1 MLEKKTWEIRAIYWN
16 MLDVGLEKIY
26 QKCVQN
32 LIYGYNI
39 YGTYIENNM
48 GRTYGIT
55 YRAKESVV
63 VANTEKQR
71 QLQAILLNYWTTRP
85 NPSRLDEE
93 SGMTSLL
100 RLIHVGPW
108 VPKVSQFDTIWG
120 EVLKPYPE
128 KSCD

>member
-1 MLEKKTWEIRAIYWN
+1 
-16 MLDVGLEKIY
+16 
-26 QKCVQN
+26 
-32 LIYGYNI
+32 
-39 YGTYIENNM
+39 
-48 GRTYGIT
+48 
-55 YRAKESVV
+55 
-63 VANTEKQR
+63 
-71 QLQAILLNYWTTRP
+71 LLNYWTTRP

-108 VPKVSQFDTIWG
+108 VPEVSQFDTIWG

>member
-1 MLEKKTWEIRAIYWN
+1 

-55 YRAKESVV
+55 YRAKECVV

-71 QLQAILLNYWTTRP
+71 QLQAILLNY
-85 NPSRLDEE
+85 
-93 SGMTSLL
+93 
-100 RLIHVGPW
+100 
-108 VPKVSQFDTIWG
+108 
-120 EVLKPYPE
+120 
-128 KSCD
+128 